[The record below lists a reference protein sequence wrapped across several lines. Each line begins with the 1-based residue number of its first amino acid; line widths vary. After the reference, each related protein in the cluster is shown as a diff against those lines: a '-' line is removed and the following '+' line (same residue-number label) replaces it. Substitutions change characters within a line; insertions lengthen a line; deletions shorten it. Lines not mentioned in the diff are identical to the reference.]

1 MACSS
6 RPACTPAWLAWCG
19 VRNSR
24 RARLRHGLA
33 PRTAGQPRLLP
44 DAPVGDA
51 GVLAEV
57 LPRALGGQHI
67 CMAWDPACGEGH
79 MVEVL
84 QEEIAIVRG
93 SDIFDYGLGYSVADF
108 LDRDTR
114 MLPRSI

>member
-1 MACSS
+1 MPPSWPHVAS
-6 RPACTPAWLAWCG
+6 
-19 VRNSR
+19 
-24 RARLRHGLA
+24 H
-33 PRTAGQPRLLP
+33 RTATTIFPRPPWATRAL
-44 DAPVGDA
+44 
-51 GVLAEV
+51 LAEV
-57 LPRALGGQHI
+57 LPQALSGQHI

-93 SDIFDYGLGYSVADF
+93 SDVFDYGRGYSVADF